1 MRAEIISVGTEL
13 LLGEVTDTNAPYL
26 SQQMAQL
33 GIDVYHRTT
42 VGDNEHRLVVAL
54 EQAQANSDLV
64 IITGGLGPTA
74 DDITKQVVARFVN
87 QPLECDQVAANKI
100 AHYFAERNE
109 MPAPNNRT
117 QAEYI
122 NGGRS
127 LANSVGLA
135 VGTYYYAQATQTHYV
150 LLPGPPQELQVM
162 VEQELMPVLRQSL
175 PNLQPL
181 FTHVMRFFGI
191 SESRLAALLADV
203 IAQQSDPTIAL
214 YAQHGEVTIRLASR
228 ANTNAEA
235 EKKLM
240 QCANVI
246 LERAGQYYYGHGAD
260 NSLANVLVQKLQQ
273 AHLTIAAAESLTAG
287 LFQSTLA
294 TIPGVSAVFYGGFVT
309 YATEAKERFLG
320 VPHELIAQNGVVSQA
335 TAQAMAQHTQKR
347 AQTDIAVSF
356 TGVAGPGQVDGLP
369 AGTVWIGLQFKDQK
383 PQAQEFHWPKMTRQE
398 VRQRAVLA
406 GLMMVLQALKKQ

>member
-1 MRAEIISVGTEL
+1 
-13 LLGEVTDTNAPYL
+13 
-26 SQQMAQL
+26 
-33 GIDVYHRTT
+33 
-42 VGDNEHRLVVAL
+42 
-54 EQAQANSDLV
+54 
-64 IITGGLGPTA
+64 
-74 DDITKQVVARFVN
+74 
-87 QPLECDQVAANKI
+87 
-100 AHYFAERNE
+100 
-109 MPAPNNRT
+109 
-117 QAEYI
+117 
-122 NGGRS
+122 
-127 LANSVGLA
+127 
-135 VGTYYYAQATQTHYV
+135 
-150 LLPGPPQELQVM
+150 
-162 VEQELMPVLRQSL
+162 
-175 PNLQPL
+175 
-181 FTHVMRFFGI
+181 
-191 SESRLAALLADV
+191 
-203 IAQQSDPTIAL
+203 
-214 YAQHGEVTIRLASR
+214 
-228 ANTNAEA
+228 
-235 EKKLM
+235 M

-246 LERAGQYYYGHGAD
+246 LERTGQYYYGHGAD

-273 AHLTIAAAESLTAG
+273 EHLTIAAAESLTAG